1 MRKKA
6 AWQCSAAFFVRSM
19 VYAATKSVAKK
30 HHFAAKLRA
39 DCLQA

>member
-6 AWQCSAAFFVRSM
+6 AWQCSAAFFVCSM
-19 VYAATKSVAKK
+19 AYIATKYVAKK